1 MPIRVFLHILRSW
14 FSNVD
19 ATNKPFSYFP
29 WPCCFLTCLI
39 LVYCSMDI
47 LCLLLSLLLASIHHH
62 IFYSMSEFRM
72 GLLLFLFC
80 CLFLVLVLQTCD
92 IYRYNMFY
100 LFLVGSLTLVVC
112 TLSHIPHCVFVCI
125 YVCVFFVALFA

>member
-1 MPIRVFLHILRSW
+1 MPIQVFLRNHRSW
-14 FSNVD
+14 FSNVY
-19 ATNKPFSYFP
+19 ATNKPFSYFL

-62 IFYSMSEFRM
+62 IFYSMNEFRM

-100 LFLVGSLTLVVC
+100 LSLVGSL

-125 YVCVFFVALFA
+125 YVCLFVIALFA

>member
-1 MPIRVFLHILRSW
+1 MPIQVFLHILHSW

-29 WPCCFLTCLI
+29 WPYCFLTCLL

-47 LCLLLSLLLASIHHH
+47 LCLLLSLPLASIHHH
-62 IFYSMSEFRM
+62 TFYSMSEFRM

-80 CLFLVLVLQTCD
+80 CLFLVWALQTCD
-92 IYRYNMFY
+92 IYRYSMFY
-100 LFLVGSLTLVVC
+100 LFLVGSLTL
-112 TLSHIPHCVFVCI
+112 SHIPHCVFISI
-125 YVCVFFVALFA
+125 YVCLFVIALFA

>member
-1 MPIRVFLHILRSW
+1 MPIQVFLHILRSW

-29 WPCCFLTCLI
+29 WPCCFLTCLL

-62 IFYSMSEFRM
+62 IFYSMNEFRM

-100 LFLVGSLTLVVC
+100 LSLVGSL
-112 TLSHIPHCVFVCI
+112 TLSHIPHCVFICI

>member
-1 MPIRVFLHILRSW
+1 MPIQAFLHILRSW

-19 ATNKPFSYFP
+19 ATNKPFSYFL
-29 WPCCFLTCLI
+29 WPYCFLI
-39 LVYCSMDI
+39 
-47 LCLLLSLLLASIHHH
+47 CLLLVCDSKDSIRLLLWFLLAAIRHH
-62 IFYSMSEFRM
+62 ISYSMSEFRM

-92 IYRYNMFY
+92 IYRYSMTC
-100 LFLVGSLTLVVC
+100 LSLVGSL

-125 YVCVFFVALFA
+125 YVCLFVIALFA